1 MGFIKA
7 GFTGGFLGIVISI
20 AHIFVNSRILEK
32 LSSVGLYVAD
42 FFGKACINSETV
54 QCTLAE
60 RFTTILATIVGNT
73 IAYFIIFA
81 LISMGFSII
90 KMWFKSK
97 PKEPEASQPVQAPQ
111 VQEQQVQ
118 IQTAQTQSPVQLQQ
132 PLPVQPQ
139 QQSSQQS
146 TQQVQIEQPQIM
158 EVQIKQP
165 GQTQEK
171 QKIKK
176 SPKKKAKITKKSKKK

>member
-7 GFTGGFLGIVISI
+7 GFTGGFLGIVMGI

-97 PKEPEASQPVQAPQ
+97 PKELETLSAPQTAQVQVQQPSQFQTAQAQPQ
-111 VQEQQVQ
+111 VQTAPAPVQTQIPQSVQ
-118 IQTAQTQSPVQLQQ
+118 IQ
-132 PLPVQPQ
+132 
-139 QQSSQQS
+139 
-146 TQQVQIEQPQIM
+146 
-158 EVQIKQP
+158 IKQ
-165 GQTQEK
+165 QEPQVARQPE
-171 QKIKK
+171 QKEIIQKEK
-176 SPKKKAKITKKSKKK
+176 RPKKKSKVNQKSKKK

>member
-20 AHIFVNSRILEK
+20 AHIFVNSEILEK
-32 LSSVGLYVAD
+32 LSSVGLYVAN
-42 FFGKACINSETV
+42 FFGKACINTEEI

-97 PKEPEASQPVQAPQ
+97 PKEPETLSAPQ
-111 VQEQQVQ
+111 M
-118 IQTAQTQSPVQLQQ
+118 AQTQP
-132 PLPVQPQ
+132 
-139 QQSSQQS
+139 
-146 TQQVQIEQPQIM
+146 QQVQIEPPQGQLPQQDIQ
-158 EVQIKQP
+158 VQIKQP
-165 GQTQEK
+165 EPQVVQQPEQKEIAQKEK
-171 QKIKK
+171 R
-176 SPKKKAKITKKSKKK
+176 PKKKAKVNKRSKKK